1 MNSVARLGVAA
12 AAWGIWPTKRLGT
25 YPYLLRDSTPSPHSI
40 LFFKKEKEKKNSP
53 ATHPLRK
60 KPCSCFDPGV
70 KGKPFLWLV
79 VWLRIPRLWVALGGR
94 GAVPRDA
101 VRGGRRRERGR
112 ACIQLPGFEHL
123 SVALPLLKGSDYCSP
138 FIVPPLC
145 SFVL

>member
-1 MNSVARLGVAA
+1 MAA
-12 AAWGIWPTKRLGT
+12 AGWGIWPTKRLGT
-25 YPYLLRDSTPSPHSI
+25 YTYLLRDSSPSPHPI
-40 LFFKKEKEKKNSP
+40 LFFKKKNRKRKTVP
-53 ATHPLRK
+53 PPPPKK

-79 VWLRIPRLWVALGGR
+79 VWLCIPRLWVALGGR

-101 VRGGRRRERGR
+101 VRGGGVGGGSG
-112 ACIQLPGFEHL
+112 AGPVSSCWALTEHL